1 MVATLNPM
9 PKERKEETATVRL
22 VKTLVKRV
30 NRIAAHREQSVPDY
44 LAARLAEIVDA
55 DEAAMLADLQ
65 RERGAPAAAP
75 AKPKK

>member
-1 MVATLNPM
+1 MVATVNPM
-9 PKERKEETATVRL
+9 SRDKKEATSTVRL

-30 NRIAAHREQSVPDY
+30 NRIAAHRDQSVPDY
-44 LAARLAEIVDA
+44 LAERLAAIIDA